1 MNPIIVPEI
10 VEVYEDNF
18 FTEME
23 KISQLVSDF
32 SYISMVSRQSNN
44 DFILQDT
51 EFPGDIFEG
60 STHVMMNV
68 IIRLLVLDDQ
78 RKCKQLETNSTWNHS
93 QQ

>member
-32 SYISMVSRQSNN
+32 NYISMVSR
-44 DFILQDT
+44 
-51 EFPGDIFEG
+51 
-60 STHVMMNV
+60 
-68 IIRLLVLDDQ
+68 
-78 RKCKQLETNSTWNHS
+78 
-93 QQ
+93 